1 MSSDRMTITNPKTGK
16 KEYLVGGD
24 NEITDMSAC
33 AHERDK
39 TGRCAKCGRKIPSSG
54 EAHEQR

>member
-1 MSSDRMTITNPKTGK
+1 MSADRMTIINPKTGE

-24 NEITDMSAC
+24 NEITDMSQC
-33 AHERDK
+33 RHERDK
-39 TGRCAKCGRKIPSSG
+39 TGRCGKCGRKLHSSG

>member
-1 MSSDRMTITNPKTGK
+1 MSADRMTITNPKTGE

-33 AHERDK
+33 RHERDK
-39 TGRCAKCGRKIPSSG
+39 TGRCGKCGRKLRSSG
-54 EAHEQR
+54 EANE